1 MQTQIY
7 TKFLFK
13 EFLEKYQENFQE
25 QPLVKLKRQNRQK
38 LSLVS
43 FFKLGTL
50 VMDSNSEDQKYQP
63 FLVEILKNLEP
74 NFFITG

>member
-1 MQTQIY
+1 VQTQIY